1 MIDLIKIYFTDKGSF
16 EKNAKIKNFES
27 LNSKYLYKYDKLV
40 YPIRTE
46 IHNLRVNITEKNA
59 CIENS
64 IHKFFNNTINDENQ
78 NYNDFSYC
86 NFIDAC
92 NDLEYKLGYSLDNT
106 YLTRFEFGFNIKLDF
121 DPTDFIEDNVL
132 LYNYNSPC
140 YDPKYKKREKIIKFS
155 LKEYEIKIY
164 NKSLQYGL
172 KGDNVNILRVE
183 VKYKSRRLIQK
194 MGVYNIKDL
203 HNKSVLN
210 NVYNDFMKKIEK
222 IIIVD
227 DYKGS
232 LKMDAKEKDFFIKCT
247 NPNYWIDLRKNY
259 SKNVKHLHKKRF
271 LKLVDK
277 YHLSKKRN
285 YVLEKFKSKFEELM
299 FCGNKYF
306 ENQLIA

>member
-1 MIDLIKIYFTDKGSF
+1 MIDLIKIYFENKEEMEDCVKSRKFRG
-16 EKNAKIKNFES
+16 
-27 LNSKYLYKYDKLV
+27 LHSKYFYNTDTLT
-40 YPIRTE
+40 YPIRAE
-46 IHNLRVNITEKNA
+46 LDNLKLNVTDKSA
-59 CIENS
+59 SIENS
-64 IHKFFNNTINDENQ
+64 IHKYFNSVFGKGVQ

-86 NFIDAC
+86 DFIQAC
-92 NDLEYKLGYSLDNT
+92 KDLEAKLGLSFEGT

-132 LYNYNSPC
+132 MYNYNAPC
-140 YDPKYKKREKIIKFS
+140 YDPKYKRREKIIKFS
-155 LKEYEIKIY
+155 LREYEIKIY

-172 KGDNVNILRVE
+172 KEDDANILRVE

-194 MGVYNIKDL
+194 MGIYNIKDL
-203 HNKSVLN
+203 YNKSVLN
-210 NVYNDFMKKIEK
+210 NVYNDFMNKIEK

-259 SKNVKHLHKKRF
+259 SKNVKNLHKKRF

-299 FCGNKYF
+299 FCSNNYF